1 MDRLA
6 ALPKGT
12 SVQYYRGNT
21 DDEVDGITQ
30 WAALQTLQSVRYTNR
45 SFDYMR
51 PSYNFEASSRLQATT
66 YTVEKWRYDESRQI
80 PAAPMEVFESLPYG
94 YPSSDAGYD
103 RARLRT
109 QSRVVQL
116 NRLGT
121 RTSCFRVSARAGSA
135 TPALTTTCDEP
146 GSRTPHELYG
156 QELQRFPSGL
166 LDSAGRQYARPL
178 SANRAGCSGAS
189 MLNLFAKSLLFIAGV
204 SACSIAFSGEPTMSN
219 ALLSRPR
226 PWCIGRFVFDRPAAS
241 EISNQRYEFEGDKLE
256 TRYNVSQSAYQ
267 AKIEGRESELRSKKR
282 VYPGDGKER
291 NHSWLEK
298 AFSPTSHSRVFIYRD
313 TAAEGIDL
321 PFDSEGYVFDNGTLF
336 GITGRIGSSAIGKVE
351 RIYDNEIRR
360 IKARDNWSVPPESGF
375 CFDGGIV
382 TGSSTTTEE
391 VSQSFAL
398 MPGRPALLVIQMR
411 DSVEQ
416 DQSAPLTKTLPALRA
431 QLSRQPGHYR
441 ILREGKRI
449 VAGMNAEEVLFELQ
463 DSGIT
468 SYRFYL
474 LAPGDPS
481 TLAKPHTAIQLL
493 LGASSPDLTPEQ
505 ATSPVDEAGAL
516 QVWDTLLNSLRL
528 RPGAV

>member
-1 MDRLA
+1 ML
-6 ALPKGT
+6 
-12 SVQYYRGNT
+12 
-21 DDEVDGITQ
+21 
-30 WAALQTLQSVRYTNR
+30 
-45 SFDYMR
+45 
-51 PSYNFEASSRLQATT
+51 SRLTKILTLTAILFAGSIAS
-66 YTVEKWRYDESRQI
+66 YGE
-80 PAAPMEVFESLPYG
+80 PMMTSSLP
-94 YPSSDAGYD
+94 S
-103 RARLRT
+103 
-109 QSRVVQL
+109 
-116 NRLGT
+116 
-121 RTSCFRVSARAGSA
+121 
-135 TPALTTTCDEP
+135 
-146 GSRTPHELYG
+146 
-156 QELQRFPSGL
+156 
-166 LDSAGRQYARPL
+166 
-178 SANRAGCSGAS
+178 
-189 MLNLFAKSLLFIAGV
+189 KS
-204 SACSIAFSGEPTMSN
+204 
-219 ALLSRPR
+219 R

-241 EISNQRYEFEGDKLE
+241 EISNQRYEYRGERIE
-256 TRYNVSQSAYQ
+256 TTPGSSINEYR
-267 AKIEGRESELRSKKR
+267 AKVAALSNELTHKKR
-282 VYPGDGKER
+282 INPGTNLSTG
-291 NHSWLEK
+291 HSWLEK
-298 AFSPTSHSRVFIYRD
+298 EFSPTKNSSVFVFRQFDATSPLDFKTEGFILEGENIFHTHGGIGPTALGRVESIYAD
-313 TAAEGIDL
+313 T
-321 PFDSEGYVFDNGTLF
+321 Y
-336 GITGRIGSSAIGKVE
+336 
-351 RIYDNEIRR
+351 RR
-360 IKARDNWSVPPESGF
+360 MKTRDNWTIPTEAGF
-375 CFDGGIV
+375 CIDGGLIS
-382 TGSSTTTEE
+382 GHSTYSEE